1 MAIDGLIVL
10 DSANARPI
18 VQTSFRSFPPAYP
31 LLHINAYSSAVAKAV
46 RPEDVDPVL
55 LVTLPDEPTACCHL
69 QHRSLTFLCPISG
82 DLDPLYAFT
91 FIRTFLNILIEY
103 FGEVTAPVLRDN
115 FDIVHQLLEET
126 LDAGGHP
133 LTTAPNALR
142 DIVLPP
148 SLISKILS
156 VTGVTGPSG
165 PSTNNLSAFSSPIPW
180 RKAGLRY
187 NHNDIYFDIVETLDA
202 VVNKNGTIITSSV
215 LGKVDVNCKLSGTP
229 DLLLTLT
236 NSHTISE
243 PSFHPCVRLNRF
255 AQSKALSFVP
265 PDGRFTLMEY
275 RFDPSASKPGA
286 APALTAAAAAQLQVQ
301 VPFTLRASLSIT
313 DHGGAFELSFT
324 PRAGALEDVAV
335 ELYLGSGATG
345 ATCTCRKWWQRVDVR
360 ARAAHAALV
369 PRALRL
375 RNPRCHPFRLRAG
388 YGARRCGARS
398 RAGMRTRAP
407 RARRRYRSRCLQGAL
422 LSALKIDQLKL
433 SGETYKP
440 YKGVRG
446 RALGRVEWR
455 VEWKG
460 G

>member
-10 DSANARPI
+10 DSTNARPI
-18 VQTSFRSFPPAYP
+18 VQSSFRSFPPAYP
-31 LLHINAYSSAVAKAV
+31 LLHISAYSNAIAKAP

-55 LVTLPDEPTACCHL
+55 LVSLPEAPTACCHL
-69 QHRSLTFLCPISG
+69 QRRSLTFLCPISG
-82 DLDPLYAFT
+82 DLDPLYAFS
-91 FIRTFLNILIEY
+91 FIRTFLDILMEY
-103 FGEVTAPVLRDN
+103 FGEVTAPVIREN

-126 LDAGGHP
+126 LDASGHP

-156 VTGVTGPSG
+156 VTGVTGHSG
-165 PSTNNLSAFSSPIPW
+165 PTTSNLSAFSSPIPW

-187 NHNDIYFDIVETLDA
+187 NSNDIYFDIVETLDA

-215 LGKVDVNCKLSGTP
+215 LGKIDVNCKLSGTP

-236 NSHTISE
+236 NSHTITE
-243 PSFHPCVRLNRF
+243 PSFHACVRLNRF

-275 RFDPSASKPGA
+275 RFDPSAGKPGA
-286 APALTAAAAAQLQVQ
+286 APALTAAAAAQVQVQ
-301 VPFTLRASLSIT
+301 VPFVLRASLSLT
-313 DHGGAFELSFT
+313 DHGG
-324 PRAGALEDVAV
+324 PRIRAIIHPARRPLEDVAV

-345 ATCTCRKWWQRVDVR
+345 ATSTGASGGGEWMYVSARRTLRWSLASSASTTSGTSRSVSG
-360 ARAAHAALV
+360 RAAPPRSGISFAL
-369 PRALRL
+369 PA
-375 RNPRCHPFRLRAG
+375 
-388 YGARRCGARS
+388 
-398 RAGMRTRAP
+398 
-407 RARRRYRSRCLQGAL
+407 GAL

-440 YKGVRG
+440 YKGMRG
-446 RALGRVEWR
+446 GR
-455 VEWKG
+455 
-460 G
+460 